1 MFSLFNLFFI
11 AFCYLI
17 FLFVIAYYAEKKE
30 KTGRSIVN
38 NPYIYSLSLAVYCT
52 SWTFYGSVGKAA
64 TSGLSFL
71 TTYLGPTLMAPL
83 SLIVL
88 IKVLRI
94 SKANRI
100 TTVADFIGSRYGKS
114 LTLSAVVT
122 IIAVIGIT
130 PYLGLQIKAIINS
143 FTLLSGEIKGSS
155 FIGLIITFVLGIF
168 AIIFGARRLDSTE
181 RHSGIVFA
189 IAFESII
196 KLLSFITVGFFVT
209 FYLFNGFDDILTRI
223 RNSEHSHLLFIGNNS
238 FTNYFEWFALLF
250 ISMMAILFLPR
261 QFHMAVVENYD
272 EKHLIKAAWLFPLY
286 LFFINIFVLPIAFG
300 GLLIGGSQKMADY
313 FVLSLPFNNG
323 ERFLSTLAFIGGF
336 SAATSM
342 VIVEALALS
351 TMVMNSIVMPAVIRF
366 HDISEFPTTILNL
379 KRIAILAIVF
389 LGYLFAIFIGEFYSL
404 VDMGLKSF
412 EAVTLFAPAFL
423 LGLYWKRGTKAGAT
437 AGLIAGFIVWFYT
450 LILPALIKAG
460 LLKDFELFDYIFKS
474 EIFNPNSLFG
484 VKGLGKWGNSFFWS
498 MLLNLLFYIGV
509 SIFTKQTKEEEV
521 QSLVFVESYENIKN
535 IAATSSYTIN
545 DIEDILTQYIG
556 KTEARDAIKSFLLK
570 KNKRRD
576 ELTTTDLFELRHEAE
591 KVLSGAIGSSISAI
605 IFENKFLLTERE
617 RKELS
622 ESIKNITENLRLSR
636 KELAEANRELLF
648 LKEFSENIIESA
660 PIGIATVDSLLK
672 VKYWNKSMENI
683 TGINR
688 KDAYNK
694 SIVVLL
700 PWIPSE
706 VLLQEEQKE
715 VQFQI
720 PSNQTYKLNISPF
733 NDSISALSGGYVV
746 ILEDITEKKKMEEQ
760 LLQTSKLASIGK
772 LTAGI
777 SHEIGNPLASISSLV
792 QELLLLCPDKET
804 KILDSDI
811 KEDNLKFFNTSLRT
825 INSHIQRIANIV
837 RSLGDFARVSSTEK
851 RSCNIT
857 EILDNTIKLVKYDK
871 RFKNIQLS
879 VNISEIPNLKV
890 NPDQIQQVFINM
902 ILNAIDAMPSGGS
915 LDISIKAIDG
925 FVEIIFKDTGVG
937 IDESMINK
945 IFDPFFTSKPLG
957 KGTGLGLSICYGIIK
972 DHDGTISVQSKKAQ
986 GSTFVIRLPLDNNG
1000 RKIINS

>member
-1 MFSLFNLFFI
+1 MFSFFNLFFI
-11 AFCYLI
+11 VFCYLI
-17 FLFVIAYYAEKKE
+17 LLFVIAYYAEKRE

-83 SLIVL
+83 SLIIL
-88 IKVLRI
+88 KKVLRI

-100 TTVADFIGSRYGKS
+100 TTVSDFISSRYGKS
-114 LTLSAVVT
+114 LTLSALVT

-130 PYLGLQIKAIINS
+130 PYIGLQIKAIINS
-143 FTLLSGEIKGSS
+143 FTLLSGEIEGSS
-155 FIGLIITFVLGIF
+155 FIGLIITLVLGMF
-168 AIIFGARRLDSTE
+168 AISFGARRLDSTE
-181 RHSGIVFA
+181 RHSGLVFA

-196 KLLSFITVGFFVT
+196 KLLSFIAVGFFVT
-209 FYLFNGFDDILTRI
+209 FGLFDGFGDVFKKIS
-223 RNSEHSHLLFIGNNS
+223 NSEYSPLLSLGRDT

-272 EKHLIKAAWLFPLY
+272 EKHLIKAAWFFPLY
-286 LFFINIFVLPIAFG
+286 LFLINIFVLPIAFG
-300 GLLIGGSQKMADY
+300 GLLLGGSQDRADY
-313 FVLSLPFNNG
+313 FVLSIPLNNG
-323 ERFLSTLAFIGGF
+323 DEYLSVFVFIGGF
-336 SAATSM
+336 SAATAM

-351 TMVMNSIVMPAVIRF
+351 TMVMNSIIMPAVIRF

-379 KRIAILAIVF
+379 KRIVILSIVF
-389 LGYLFAIFIGEFYSL
+389 LGYLFATFIGEFYSL
-404 VDMGLKSF
+404 VEMGLKSF

-423 LGLYWKRGTKAGAT
+423 LGLYWKRGTKAGAIT
-437 AGLIAGFIVWFYT
+437 GLIAGFIIWFYT

-460 LLKDFELFDYIFKS
+460 LLKDIELFDYIFKS
-474 EIFNPNSLFG
+474 KLLNPDNLFG
-484 VKGLGKWGNSFFWS
+484 VEGLGKWGSSFFWS
-498 MLLNLLFYIGV
+498 FLLNLLLYVGV

-535 IAATSSYTIN
+535 IASTSSYTVN
-545 DIEDILTQYIG
+545 DIEDILAQYLG
-556 KTEARDAIKSFLLK
+556 KTEARDAINSFLQK
-570 KNKRRD
+570 KGKKLD
-576 ELTTTDLFELRHEAE
+576 ELSTTDLFELRHEAE
-591 KVLSGAIGSSISAI
+591 KVLSGAIGASISAI

-622 ESIKNITENLRLSR
+622 ESIKQISENLRLSR
-636 KELAEANRELLF
+636 KELAEANSELLF

-660 PIGIATVDSLLK
+660 PIGIATVDSFLK
-672 VKYWNKSMENI
+672 VKYWNKSMEKI

-694 SIVVLL
+694 SIVILL

-706 VLLQEEQKE
+706 ILLQKEQKE
-715 VQFQI
+715 IQFQI
-720 PSNQTYKLNISPF
+720 PLKQTYKLNISPF
-733 NDSISALSGGYVV
+733 NDSLSAFSGGYVV

-760 LLQTSKLASIGK
+760 LLQASKLASIGK

-792 QELLLLCPDKET
+792 QELLSIGLET
-804 KILDSDI
+804 KRPNPDI
-811 KEDNLKFFNTSLRT
+811 KKEDLEFLNTSLKT

-837 RSLGDFARVSSTEK
+837 RSLGDFARISSTEK
-851 RSCNIT
+851 RSCNIS
-857 EILDNTIKLVKYDK
+857 EILDHTIKLVKYDK

-879 VNISEIPNLKV
+879 TNISEIPNLKV

-902 ILNAIDAMPSGGS
+902 ILNAIDAMPYGGR
-915 LDISIKAIDG
+915 LDITIKATDG
-925 FVEIIFKDTGVG
+925 FAEIVFKDTGIG
-937 IDESMINK
+937 IDESIISK

-972 DHDGTISVQSKKAQ
+972 DHDGTISVQSKKAE
-986 GSTFVIRLPLDNNG
+986 GTTFIIRLPFENNG
-1000 RKIINS
+1000 REIINS